1 MPAVSA
7 SSGSAAASGIV
18 YDDACLAPRP
28 YSLLPQ
34 SPSMLPLRLPLTFW
48 AAPPEH
54 HITAIAASI
63 PTAASPTRYLY
74 TGSTAGHVIQWEP
87 LSSRYSASSPSQA
100 SSSPSSSSAPAP
112 LSFRPRLFS
121 FHRGATAITALCC
134 VPYLSSSLLC
144 AGTSSGFL
152 SVWHGGGECL
162 SSSFL
167 LPFMPTALLPFQSV
181 PSFSS
186 TSYLLASS
194 SCHPYVYVWSLP
206 SMETVM
212 IIGHE
217 KDSTGVVGM
226 CMISKRAR
234 RPPAGKDS
242 ADSASSSAVE
252 DREMLLTVSA
262 SGVVAVW
269 DLHNKLQ
276 RNREKRQPIPFFS
289 FSTFQSGLLSAS
301 PSSSLSPLAVA
312 AANEQLLLVLTRDHL
327 CVVSAASL
335 SVLCMLQVA
344 EQVGKGGGG
353 GGLQLTDED
362 ELISLHVSASSG
374 GPSSFRVVLTTVTAV
389 VLLLTL
395 CCQYERRKR
404 KEGRAEEKAE
414 ASLTL
419 DAVIRLDDNRRGRQS
434 SPFSPVNG
442 AVSPSSSAV
451 LLPASAASCV
461 HVLEDHIV
469 VGHAAGELSVYAL
482 LPPPAASSATLLTPC
497 FYTCVPF
504 AFPALSLSSLSA
516 PAVCCSHLHLS
527 LTPPFLHHCIGYAD
541 GQLLITELTSRSSAS
556 ASSSSSFSAFTFS
569 SSARSDPSDFRVS
582 AHDGSI
588 SCMLDVHDRVVHQR
602 MLVTGGSDG
611 FVCIWDVEKKR
622 RRARL
627 YCVSPVLAL
636 IQLSIPASSS
646 TSSAS
651 SPSSYLSFPCISSTA
666 SALFY
671 LPSLLFVSCNDRSVR
686 IISLLS
692 YTHVTTLAGHSS
704 PVASVS
710 LPSSSSLYCD
720 HVHVLCADRSVYVW
734 SLSSSHLV
742 TVVRGEEAKQVPHTA
757 TLSLTAT
764 VCLCTCSLTRTFPLC
779 FVSCGRS

>member
-1 MPAVSA
+1 MPAVS
-7 SSGSAAASGIV
+7 GSSGIV
-18 YDDACLAPRP
+18 YSDQSLAPRP
-28 YSLLPQ
+28 YSLLPD
-34 SPSMLPLRLPLTFW
+34 SPSTLPLRLPLTFW

-54 HITAIAASI
+54 HITAIAASA

-87 LSSRYSASSPSQA
+87 LSSRHPAASPA
-100 SSSPSSSSAPAP
+100 SSSSASSSSSAPSP

-121 FHRGATAITALCC
+121 YHRGATSITALCC

-144 AGTSSGFL
+144 AGTSCGFL

-181 PSFSS
+181 ASFSS

-206 SMETVM
+206 GMETVM

-226 CMISKRAR
+226 CLTCRRAR
-234 RPPAGKDS
+234 RPTPGKDGV
-242 ADSASSSAVE
+242 DSASAVE

-276 RNREKRQPIPFFS
+276 RNRDKRQPIPFFS

-312 AANEQLLLVLTRDHL
+312 VASEQLLLVLTRDHL
-327 CVVSAASL
+327 CIVSAASL
-335 SVLCMLQVA
+335 SVLCMLHVA
-344 EQVGKGGGG
+344 EQVRRGGAGGGG
-353 GGLQLTDED
+353 ELQLTEED
-362 ELISLHVSASSG
+362 ELISLQVSASSG
-374 GPSSFRVVLTTVTAV
+374 GLSSFRVVLTTVTAL

-395 CCQYERRKR
+395 SCQYERRKR
-404 KEGRAEEKAE
+404 KEGRAEERAE
-414 ASLTL
+414 ATLTL

-434 SPFSPVNG
+434 SPFSPSNG
-442 AVSPSSSAV
+442 ALSPSSSAV

-461 HVLEDHIV
+461 QVLDDHVV

-482 LPPPAASSATLLTPC
+482 LPPPAVGSATLLTPC

-516 PAVCCSHLHLS
+516 PAVSCSHLHLS
-527 LTPPFLHHCIGYAD
+527 LTSPFLHHCIGYSD

-556 ASSSSSFSAFTFS
+556 ASSASSSSAFTFS
-569 SSARSDPSDFRVS
+569 SSAQSDPSDFRVP
-582 AHDGSI
+582 AHDGAI

-636 IQLSIPASSS
+636 TQLSIPASSS
-646 TSSAS
+646 ASS
-651 SPSSYLSFPCISSTA
+651 SPSPASYLSFPCISSTA

-671 LPSLLFVSCNDRSVR
+671 LPSLLFVSCSDRSVR
-686 IISLLS
+686 IVSLLS
-692 YTHVTTLAGHSS
+692 YTAVTTLAGHSS
-704 PVASVS
+704 SVASVS

-720 HVHVLCADRSVYVW
+720 HLHVLCEDRSVYVW
-734 SLSSSHLV
+734 SLSSSHLLA
-742 TVVRGEEAKQVPHTA
+742 VVRGEDSKQVSHTA
-757 TLSLTAT
+757 TRAALTAA
-764 VCLCTCSLTRTFPLC
+764 VRFCCSSLTRTCSLS
-779 FVSCGRS
+779 VHRS